1 MCDTVHMKLSE
12 LRGVAE
18 SQRGAL
24 DAAPLGLERERL
36 SALPDIR
43 THALVVSGIRRC
55 GKSTLLHQFVRR
67 LDEAFFYLNFEDIRL
82 SGMQT
87 ADYRL
92 IDSLIDTA
100 GAATLFLDEVQIAP
114 QWDRFVRHALDAGRR
129 VILTGSNASLLSRE
143 LGSSLTGRHLQYE
156 LFPFSWAEYCRFR
169 NVEPGGAALERCLA
183 EGGFPEFLK
192 TGNAEILRQLQE
204 DILARDIAVRF
215 NIRDD
220 RAVRSLYLW
229 LVSNVGN
236 LMTPSKLTGVAGV
249 KSPTT
254 VLEYLAHLE
263 AAWMI
268 HTVPRFA
275 WSVKARSLAPK
286 KVYAVDAGFVQ
297 TSSLSTTPDRG
308 GLLENMVFL
317 ELRRRTPS
325 LFYLAEDGTECDFV
339 VEPKRGGATCIQVCW
354 TVTSENEERE
364 IAGLRSAM
372 KYFGVDS
379 GVILTADQEDEITIP
394 GGTIAVI
401 PVWKYDF
408 TAGRAQE

>member
-1 MCDTVHMKLSE
+1 MKLSE
-12 LRGVAE
+12 LRGIAE
-18 SQRGAL
+18 NQRDAL
-24 DAAPLGLERERL
+24 DAGPLGLERDRL

-82 SGMQT
+82 AGMQPG
-87 ADYRL
+87 DYRL
-92 IDSLIDTA
+92 IDTLIDTA
-100 GAATLFLDEVQIAP
+100 GASTLFLDEVQIAP
-114 QWDRFVRHALDAGRR
+114 EWDRFVRQALDAGRR

-143 LGSSLTGRHLQYE
+143 LGSSLTGRHLQHE

-169 NVEPGGAALERCLA
+169 DVEPGGAALERYLA

-204 DILARDIAVRF
+204 DILARDIAVRY

-220 RAVRSLYLW
+220 RALRSLYLW
-229 LVSNVGN
+229 LISNVGN
-236 LMTPSKLTGVAGV
+236 LMTPSRLTGVVGV

-275 WSVKARSLAPK
+275 WSVKARSLAPR
-286 KVYAVDAGFVQ
+286 KVYAADPGFVH
-297 TSSLSTTPDRG
+297 TSSLSTNPDRG
-308 GLLENMVFL
+308 RLFENFIYL
-317 ELRRRTPS
+317 ELRRQTSS
-325 LFYLAEDGTECDFV
+325 LFYLAERGSECDFV
-339 VEPKRGGATCIQVCW
+339 VNPRRGEATCIQGCW
-354 TVTSENEERE
+354 DLNPENEERE
-364 IAGLRSAM
+364 IGGLRTAM
-372 KYFGVDS
+372 EFFDASS
-379 GVILTADQEDEITIP
+379 GVILTADQDDEITVPEGSISVTP
-394 GGTIAVI
+394 A
-401 PVWKYDF
+401 WRF
-408 TAGRAQE
+408 NFAAL

>member
-1 MCDTVHMKLSE
+1 MKLSE
-12 LRGVAE
+12 LRGIAE
-18 SQRGAL
+18 SQRTAL
-24 DAAPLGLERERL
+24 DENPLGLERERL
-36 SALPDIR
+36 ASLPDIR

-55 GKSTLLHQFVRR
+55 GKSTLLHQFARR
-67 LDEAFFYLNFEDIRL
+67 LGEAFFYLNFEDIRL
-82 SGMQT
+82 SGFGT

-92 IDSLIDTA
+92 LDTLID
-100 GAATLFLDEVQIAP
+100 AAEAPTLFLDEVQMAP
-114 QWDRFVRHALDAGRR
+114 EWDRFVRHALDAGRR
-129 VILTGSNASLLSRE
+129 VVLTGSNASLLSRE
-143 LGSSLTGRHLQYE
+143 LGSSLTGRHLQEE

-169 NVEPGGAALERCLA
+169 EVNPSGTVLERYLA

-192 TGNAEILRQLQE
+192 TGNPEILRQLQQ

-220 RAVRSLYLW
+220 RALRNLYLW

-236 LMTPSKLTGVAGV
+236 LITPSRLTGIVGV

-286 KVYAVDAGFVQ
+286 KVYAADPGFVH

-308 GLLENMVFL
+308 RLLENVVYL
-317 ELRRRTPS
+317 ELRRRTAS
-325 LFYLAEDGTECDFV
+325 IFYLAEGNTECDFV
-339 VEPKRGGATCIQVCW
+339 VTPERGGALCIQVCW
-354 TVTSENEERE
+354 TLTSENEARE
-364 IAGLRSAM
+364 IGGLRTAM
-372 KYFGVDS
+372 EFFGVDT
-379 GVILTADQEDEITIP
+379 GVILTADQEDEITVP
-394 GGTIAVI
+394 GGSISVI
-401 PVWKYDF
+401 PVWRYR
-408 TAGRAQE
+408 G